1 MGVADAI
8 SSKCAKVRT
17 VSPRIA
23 VVAER
28 SNGYARGFI
37 EGVVDFAES
46 HRDWRFELLDPAAF
60 AAVKVTGFDG
70 FVCRLPD
77 QQAGRRLE
85 RLGRPV
91 VEAMGKDDFD
101 GFVSVLSDVDAVSRI
116 VADHFLSRFHVN
128 FAYCGFDG
136 QRYSARRAETFARCL
151 AERGKALS
159 VYEAPVGA
167 RRNFRQKIQY
177 DSPIDMPD
185 ARELE
190 HWLRKLPKPVALFC
204 CNDRR
209 AFQVLALCR
218 KASLRVPQDVAICG
232 VDNDALLCDFSY
244 PRLTSVDPDARKVGY
259 TAVRTLADMIVG
271 SGPDVARA
279 GASVVV
285 PPRGLV
291 ARASTA
297 LFLVE
302 PEWMG
307 DALVFIRQ
315 YVGDRLTASD
325 VFAFLG
331 RSRNVIGEQFRK
343 LLGHSVQ
350 AEIASVRL
358 EMAKRLLS
366 DGALPV
372 NDVARMS
379 GYATP
384 EYFWRCFS
392 ESCGVSPTQ
401 YRDGM
406 ANAISGRSKT
416 VKGEK

>member
-1 MGVADAI
+1 MRKRRHPAAGRIKSLRPSVAI
-8 SSKCAKVRT
+8 
-17 VSPRIA
+17 
-23 VVAER
+23 VAER

-37 EGVVDFAES
+37 EGVADFAES
-46 HRDWRFELLDPAAF
+46 HREWRFELLDPIAF
-60 AAVKVTGFDG
+60 ASAKVDDFDG

-77 QQAGRRLE
+77 RGAGRRLE

-91 VEAMGKDDFD
+91 VEALGKDEFD
-101 GFVSVLSDVDAVSRI
+101 GFVSVLSDVDAASRI

-136 QRYSARRAETFARCL
+136 QLYSARRAETFARCL
-151 AERGKALS
+151 AERGKSLF
-159 VYEAPVGA
+159 VYEAPVAA
-167 RRNFRQKIQY
+167 RRQFRQRIQF
-177 DSPIDMPD
+177 DAPLDMPD

-190 HWLRKLPKPVALFC
+190 SWLRKLPKPVALFC

-209 AFQVLALCR
+209 AFQALALCR
-218 KASLRVPQDVAICG
+218 KAGLRVPQDVAICG
-232 VDNDALLCDFSY
+232 VDNDTLLCDFSN

-271 SGPDVARA
+271 SGPAVARA
-279 GASVVV
+279 GDAVVV

-297 LFLVE
+297 LFLIE
-302 PEWMG
+302 PDWMG
-307 DALVFIRQ
+307 EALVFIRQ
-315 YVGDRLTASD
+315 HVGDRLTASD

-331 RSRNVIGEQFRK
+331 RSRNVVGEQFRK
-343 LLGHSVQ
+343 ALGHSVQ
-350 AEIASVRL
+350 AEIAIVRV
-358 EMAKRLLS
+358 EMAKRLLA
-366 DGALPV
+366 DGALSV
-372 NDVARMS
+372 NDVARLS

-401 YRDGM
+401 YRSRALNG
-406 ANAISGRSKT
+406 ISGKIKRT
-416 VKGEK
+416 